1 MPDSG
6 AFRPARGLSNRH
18 LQTLMPALGV
28 VSTPRPRKRREI
40 VALPDG
46 DTLAVDWLAQESAG
60 KDAPVL
66 IVLHGLEGSS
76 DSSYARGLLQA
87 AGDAGWHAAVMHFR
101 DCGDHRNSLQR
112 RYHAGETGDIE
123 YFIHHV
129 RRRYGDNRLFL
140 AGFSLGGNAL
150 LKYLGENAGRADAD
164 AAVAV
169 SVPFELQRASDAIS
183 KGFSRF
189 YQWHLMRNMKRA
201 LARKFA
207 PGNAPFDYARAMNS
221 KTFEQFD
228 DLVTAPLHGFDG
240 KDHYYTASSCRQFLG
255 AIEKPT
261 LIIHAI
267 DDPFMSED
275 MIPSQDELSDSVTL
289 QLTEHGG
296 HVGFVTG
303 NSPFS
308 LRPWLPAR
316 IIGFFAAQLERT

>member
-1 MPDSG
+1 MRDPG
-6 AFRPARGLSNRH
+6 AFRPAWGLSNRH
-18 LQTLMPALGV
+18 LQTLLPALGM

-40 VALPDG
+40 IELPDG
-46 DTLAVDWLAQESAG
+46 DALAADWLAQENTDDS
-60 KDAPVL
+60 APVL
-66 IVLHGLEGSS
+66 VVLHGLEGSS

-87 AGDAGWHAAVMHFR
+87 AGDAGWHAVVMHFR
-101 DCGDHRNSLQR
+101 DCGDHRNRLQR

-123 YFIHHV
+123 YFIRHV
-129 RRRYGDNRLFL
+129 RQSHATNRLFL

-150 LKYLGENAGRADAD
+150 LKYLGENAATAGAD

-169 SVPFELQRASDAIS
+169 SVPFQLQRASDAIS

-201 LARKFA
+201 LARKFQPA
-207 PGNAPFDYARAMNS
+207 TAPFDYAGAMAS
-221 KTFEQFD
+221 TTFEQFD

-240 KDHYYTASSCRQFLG
+240 KDHYYSASSCRQYLA

-261 LIIHAI
+261 LIIHAT

-275 MIPSQDELSDSVTL
+275 MIPAPDELSPSVTL
-289 QLTEHGG
+289 QLSQHGG

-303 NSPFS
+303 TPPFS
-308 LRPWLPAR
+308 LRPWLPDR
-316 IIGFFAAQLERT
+316 IVAFLAEQLDTV